1 MENVNKEV
9 HGKITRRLRNGI
21 GKEIKNKDVVSTEV
35 CIQVWNRAWNQL
47 GLQVIG
53 QVIQNVKL

>member
-47 GLQVIG
+47 GLQVIE
-53 QVIQNVKL
+53 QVKQNIKL

>member
-1 MENVNKEV
+1 MKNVDKEV
-9 HGKITRRLRNGI
+9 HDKITRRLRNGI
-21 GKEIKNKDVVSTEV
+21 GEEIKNKDVVSTEV

-53 QVIQNVKL
+53 QVIQNIKL

>member
-1 MENVNKEV
+1 MRNVNKEV
-9 HGKITRRLRNGI
+9 HDKITRRLRNGI
-21 GKEIKNKDVVSTEV
+21 GGEIKNKDVVSTEV

>member
-1 MENVNKEV
+1 MKNVKKEV
-9 HGKITRRLRNGI
+9 HGKITRRVRNGI
-21 GKEIKNKDVVSTEV
+21 GGKIKNKDEVSNDV

-53 QVIQNVKL
+53 QVKQNVKL

>member
-1 MENVNKEV
+1 MRNVNKEV
-9 HGKITRRLRNGI
+9 HDKITRRLRNGI